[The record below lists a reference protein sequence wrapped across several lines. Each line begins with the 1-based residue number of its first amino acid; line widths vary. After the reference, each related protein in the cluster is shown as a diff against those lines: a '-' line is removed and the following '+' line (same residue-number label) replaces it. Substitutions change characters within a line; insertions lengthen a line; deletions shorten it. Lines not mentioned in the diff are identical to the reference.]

1 MRINDHISPLAARLT
16 YALHRRYTVYD
27 RAAGNLSLCPPLH
40 PCPARCIVEGKL
52 TNAFK
57 VKYAL
62 ADLGFAL
69 ITSAMQ
75 FFLLFYYTDVA
86 GINPAIAGTALMVG
100 KLTWDAINDPVFGY
114 LSDRTRSRFGRRRI
128 YMLLGAVPLG
138 LAAWLMFSL
147 PRGLTGTTAFFAVL
161 LSFWL
166 IDSFHTLT
174 TTPYYALTP
183 ELTRD
188 YSERASL
195 TSVRNVFS
203 VFGYILGAA
212 ATSILAGVFQGAG
225 LDLQAAW
232 SATGAVFGAIAIVT
246 TLLTTFSIKETP
258 EMAGEP
264 PSLPAFRTIFAFVR
278 NKPFI
283 ILMIAFILSSFS
295 FTVLTALVPYFIQY
309 QLDMGDQVSFVLL
322 AMLAT
327 IGIFVIP
334 AKLVTDRINKG
345 PTYALG
351 LFIACLAM
359 LACFFFPRGATPLI
373 YVVAVVAGIGF
384 STQWVC
390 PWSMLPDVIEYDEQL
405 TGERREGIYYG
416 LWAFLTKFTSALG
429 VAVSGWALDL
439 FGYVPNVV
447 QSEQALFGIRLFFSV
462 VPAAVIIISLPFLI
476 WYPVTRKKHARLVQE
491 LAQRKAL
498 KEAQP

>member
-1 MRINDHISPLAARLT
+1 MNP
-16 YALHRRYTVYD
+16 
-27 RAAGNLSLCPPLH
+27 
-40 PCPARCIVEGKL
+40 KL
-52 TNAFK
+52 TLGSKFK
-57 VKYAL
+57 YGL
-62 ADLGFAL
+62 ADMGFAL

-86 GINPAIAGTALMVG
+86 GINPALAGSALMVG
-100 KLTWDAINDPVFGY
+100 KLTWDAINDPLFGY

-128 YMLLGAVPLG
+128 YMLLGAIPLG
-138 LAAWLMFSL
+138 IAAWIMFSL
-147 PRGLTGTTAFFAVL
+147 PQGLSGVPAFLAVL

-166 IDSFHTLT
+166 VDTFHTVT

-188 YSERASL
+188 YNERASL
-195 TSVRNVFS
+195 TSIRMVYS

-212 ATSILAGVFQGAG
+212 LTTILAGIFQGAG
-225 LDLQAAW
+225 LNLQQAW
-232 SATGAVFGAIAIVT
+232 SATGAVFGSVAILT
-246 TLLTTFSIKETP
+246 TLVTTFSIKERP
-258 EMAGEP
+258 ELAGEP
-264 PSLPAFRTIFAFVR
+264 SQLPPLKAILTSFK

-309 QLDMGDQVSFVLL
+309 QLGMGEQVSFVLL

-327 IGIFVIP
+327 IGIFLIP

-351 LFIACLAM
+351 LFIASLAVM
-359 LACFFFPRGATPLI
+359 ASFFLPQGATPLI

-390 PWSMLPDVIEYDEQL
+390 PWSMLPDVVEYDEKM

-416 LWAFLTKFTSALG
+416 LWAFLTKFTGALG

-439 FGYVPNVV
+439 FGYIPNAV
-447 QSEQALFGIRLFFSV
+447 QTTHALFGIRLFFAI
-462 VPAAVIIISLPFLI
+462 VPAAVILVSLPFLI
-476 WYPVTRKKHARLVQE
+476 WYPITRKKHAALVRE
-491 LAQRKAL
+491 LEMRKTDRVEIA
-498 KEAQP
+498 

>member
-1 MRINDHISPLAARLT
+1 MDQ
-16 YALHRRYTVYD
+16 
-27 RAAGNLSLCPPLH
+27 
-40 PCPARCIVEGKL
+40 KL
-52 TNAFK
+52 TLGSKFK
-57 VKYAL
+57 YGL
-62 ADLGFAL
+62 ADMGFAL

-86 GINPAIAGTALMVG
+86 GINPALAGLALMVG
-100 KLTWDAINDPVFGY
+100 KLTWDAINDPLFGY
-114 LSDRTRSRFGRRRI
+114 LSDRTRSRFGRRRV

-138 LAAWLMFSL
+138 IAAWIMFSL
-147 PRGLTGTTAFFAVL
+147 PQGLSGVPAFLAVL

-166 IDSFHTLT
+166 VDTFHTVT

-188 YSERASL
+188 YNERASL
-195 TSVRNVFS
+195 TSIRMVYS

-212 ATSILAGVFQGAG
+212 LTTILAGIFQGAG
-225 LDLQAAW
+225 LNLQQAW
-232 SATGAVFGAIAIVT
+232 SATGAVFGSVAIIT
-246 TLLTTFSIKETP
+246 TLVTTFSIKERP
-258 EMAGEP
+258 ELAGEP
-264 PSLPAFRTIFAFVR
+264 SKLPALKAILTSFK

-309 QLDMGDQVSFVLL
+309 QLGMGEQVSFVLL

-327 IGIFVIP
+327 IGIFLIP

-351 LFIACLAM
+351 LFIASLAVM
-359 LACFFFPRGATPLI
+359 ASFFLPQEATPLI

-390 PWSMLPDVIEYDEQL
+390 PWSMLPDVVEYDEKM

-416 LWAFLTKFTSALG
+416 LWAFLTKFTGALG

-439 FGYVPNVV
+439 FGYVPNAV
-447 QSEQALFGIRLFFSV
+447 QTTQALFGIRLFFAI
-462 VPAAVIIISLPFLI
+462 VPAAVILVSLPFLI
-476 WYPVTRKKHARLVQE
+476 WYPITRKKHAALVQE
-491 LAQRKAL
+491 LAARKA
-498 KEAQP
+498 KQVEIA